1 MRRVRDERLAWAEAK
16 TAECR
21 RIALRYFRTRLR
33 VERKSDRSPVTIA
46 DRTIEEFLRRELGRA
61 FPGEAV
67 VGEEFGLPAGW
78 ESAQAGA
85 PARLGT
91 TYWTVDPI
99 DGTRAFSRGLPT
111 WGILIGRI
119 EQGKPVLGACNYP
132 ALKTFI
138 GVGHRTPA
146 YAREGT
152 RRAALPQAP
161 PPPALSD
168 AAILHGGSKW
178 WMPTPYWKGF
188 QRLVRSCF
196 LERAYGDCSGYLYL
210 FRGYAD
216 AVIEYGVKV
225 WDMAPLAA
233 IAQATGRVMC
243 DCSGRPCFTGPETLL
258 AHPSLTRTIA
268 QILHG

>member
-1 MRRVRDERLAWAEAK
+1 MRDERLAWAEAK

-33 VERKSDRSPVTIA
+33 VERKSDQSPVTIA

-61 FPGEAV
+61 FPGEAI
-67 VGEEFGLPAGW
+67 VGEEFGA
-78 ESAQAGA
+78 SAH
-85 PARLGT
+85 LGS
-91 TYWTVDPI
+91 TYWTIDPI

-111 WGILIGRI
+111 WGILIGRV
-119 EQGKPVLGACNYP
+119 EQGKAVLGACCFP

-138 GVGHRTPA
+138 GVGRRTPA
-146 YAREGT
+146 YERQGS
-152 RRAALPQAP
+152 RRVPLPRVA

-178 WMPTPYWKGF
+178 WMPTPYWRGF
-188 QRLVRSCF
+188 QRLVKACF
-196 LERAYGDCSGYLYL
+196 LERAYGDCSGHLWL

-225 WDMAPLAA
+225 WDIAPMAVFAN
-233 IAQATGRVMC
+233 ATGRVMC
-243 DCSGRPCFTGPETLL
+243 DFSGRPSFTGPQMIL
-258 AHPSLTRTIA
+258 AHPSFARTIVDT
-268 QILHG
+268 LHG